1 MASNGPVPG
10 DERHGAGG
18 GRAGSLVDPGR
29 RDPKPV
35 HHPRPDTHPRPVGR
49 AAAGAHDGPLLV
61 VEQPGQQR
69 AVILDRVSEL
79 GHMLRQ
85 PRVDA
90 LGDGRHIGPEGGH
103 NLGIA
108 LVTDIGWMTHT

>member
-1 MASNGPVPG
+1 MKGTEPAAGARVVWLTP
-10 DERHGAGG
+10 AGG
-18 GRAGSLVDPGR
+18 TRNRFTIRAR
-29 RDPKPV
+29 TR
-35 HHPRPDTHPRPVGR
+35 TPRPVSR

-90 LGDGRHIGPEGGH
+90 LGDGRDIGPDGGH
-103 NLGIA
+103 HLGIA